1 MENRESTPDTIN
13 GALYRWRLQTPNH
26 QLADKIA
33 KDLGLPPLVALI
45 LTTRRITSVT
55 QANDYLDCRLEN
67 LHPPDNMPDLD
78 KAVTRIASALE
89 QGEQIAVY
97 GDYDV
102 DGITATALLVHFLSS
117 LGGTVRWYIPH
128 RVQEGYGLNSKALQT
143 MHTEGVTLVITV
155 DCGSTN
161 HEAIESAGTLGLD
174 VIVTDHHLPPH
185 SLPAAIALVNPKR
198 SEKSEE
204 LRDLAGVGVAF
215 YLAVALRAHFRHA
228 GRWSTSEQPN
238 LKKYLDWVALGTLAD
253 MAPLTGTNRILT
265 RFGLGEL
272 TRTSNCGLRAL
283 KAICGLEKNTISDW
297 DVLFRLGPRLNAPGR
312 LASGDLAVRFLL
324 STDSAEARNL
334 ALELEELNRQ
344 RQHEEKQ
351 LLAEALYLVEANNSF
366 EQRSALV
373 LASPGWHKGLLGLV
387 ASRLVER
394 FNKPTILLT
403 QVDQHWEGSGRSFG
417 SFDLY
422 QALYSCRD
430 HLVRFGGH
438 KQAAGLGLR
447 KELLTEFRTAFES
460 IVEEQMDQED
470 IRRTMKVDAMV
481 HLDEITP
488 ELMTYIERMQPYG
501 VDNPEPVFCCRGF
514 QVENLQILK
523 GCHLQ
528 LRLKQGK
535 TRSTAIG
542 FNFIESDHPPPVPEL
557 LLFSP
562 RWNHWQGEN
571 RIQLHLHDYR

>member
-1 MENRESTPDTIN
+1 
-13 GALYRWRLQTPNH
+13 
-26 QLADKIA
+26 
-33 KDLGLPPLVALI
+33 
-45 LTTRRITSVT
+45 
-55 QANDYLDCRLEN
+55 
-67 LHPPDNMPDLD
+67 
-78 KAVTRIASALE
+78 
-89 QGEQIAVY
+89 
-97 GDYDV
+97 
-102 DGITATALLVHFLSS
+102 
-117 LGGTVRWYIPH
+117 
-128 RVQEGYGLNSKALQT
+128 
-143 MHTEGVTLVITV
+143 
-155 DCGSTN
+155 
-161 HEAIESAGTLGLD
+161 
-174 VIVTDHHLPPH
+174 
-185 SLPAAIALVNPKR
+185 
-198 SEKSEE
+198 
-204 LRDLAGVGVAF
+204 
-215 YLAVALRAHFRHA
+215 
-228 GRWSTSEQPN
+228 
-238 LKKYLDWVALGTLAD
+238 
-253 MAPLTGTNRILT
+253 
-265 RFGLGEL
+265 
-272 TRTSNCGLRAL
+272 
-283 KAICGLEKNTISDW
+283 TISDW

-351 LLAEALYLVEANNSF
+351 LLAEVLYLVEANNSF
-366 EQRSALV
+366 EQKSALV

-535 TRSTAIG
+535 TRFTAIG
-542 FNFIESDHPPPVPEL
+542 FNFIESDHPPPVPES

>member
-1 MENRESTPDTIN
+1 MENRESTPDTVN
-13 GALYRWRLQTPNH
+13 GVRYLWRLQKPNH
-26 QLADKIA
+26 QLAGKIA

-45 LTTRRITSVT
+45 LTTRRITSIT

-67 LHPPDNMPDLD
+67 LQPPDNIPDLN

-117 LGGTVRWYIPH
+117 LDGAVRWYIPH
-128 RVQEGYGLNSKALQT
+128 RLQEGYGLNSKALQT
-143 MHTEGVTLVITV
+143 MHAEGVTLVITV

-161 HEAIESAGTLGLD
+161 HEAIESAGKLGLD

-228 GRWSTSEQPN
+228 GRWTTSEQPN

-253 MAPLTGTNRILT
+253 MAPLTGANRILT
-265 RFGLGEL
+265 RFGLVEL

-283 KAICGLEKNTISDW
+283 KAICGLENNTISDW

-351 LLAEALYLVEANNSF
+351 LLAEALYLLEADSSF
-366 EQRSALV
+366 EQRSSLV

-422 QALYSCRD
+422 QALYNCRD

-528 LRLKQGK
+528 LRLRQGK
-535 TRSTAIG
+535 ARFTAIG
-542 FNFIESDHPPPVPEL
+542 FNFIESDHPPPVPES

-571 RIQLHLHDYR
+571 RIQLHIIDYR

>member
-13 GALYRWRLQTPNH
+13 GARYRWRLQTPNH

-366 EQRSALV
+366 EQRSSLV

-417 SFDLY
+417 SFNLY

-535 TRSTAIG
+535 TRFTAIG

>member
-1 MENRESTPDTIN
+1 MKNTESTPDTIQ
-13 GALYRWRLQTPNH
+13 GVRYQWQVRIPYQD
-26 QLADKIA
+26 LAKEIETV
-33 KDLGLPPLVALI
+33 LEIPPLVARI
-45 LTTRRITSVT
+45 LTARHITSTT

-67 LHPPDNMPDLD
+67 LQPPDNMPDLD
-78 KAVTRIASALE
+78 KAVTRIARGLE

-117 LGGTVRWYIPH
+117 LDGAVRWYIPH
-128 RVQEGYGLNSKALQT
+128 RLQEGYGLNSKALQT
-143 MHTEGVTLVITV
+143 MHGEGVTLVITV

-161 HEAIESAGTLGLD
+161 HEAIKLAGTLGLD

-185 SLPAAIALVNPKR
+185 SLPSAIALVNPKR
-198 SEKSEE
+198 SEETEE

-215 YLAVALRAHFRHA
+215 YLAAALRAHFRRG
-228 GRWSTSEQPN
+228 GRWTTSEQPN

-297 DVLFRLGPRLNAPGR
+297 DVLFRLAPRLNAPGR

-324 STDSAEARNL
+324 STDSAEARDL
-334 ALELEELNRQ
+334 ALELEDLNRQ

-351 LLAEALYLVEANNSF
+351 LLAEALYLVEADSSF
-366 EQRSALV
+366 EQSSSLV

-403 QVDQHWEGSGRSFG
+403 EVDQHWEGSGRSFG
-417 SFDLY
+417 TFDLY

-460 IVEEQMDQED
+460 VVEEQMDPED

-481 HLDEITP
+481 HLDEITS
-488 ELMTYIERMQPYG
+488 ELMVYLERMQPYG
-501 VDNPEPVFCCRGF
+501 VGNPEPVFCCRGF

-523 GCHLQ
+523 GSHLQ
-528 LRLKQGK
+528 LRLRQGK
-535 TRSTAIG
+535 AQFTAIG
-542 FNFIESDHPPPVPEL
+542 FNFIESDHPPPVPES

>member
-13 GALYRWRLQTPNH
+13 GARYRWRLQTPNH

-535 TRSTAIG
+535 TRFTAIG
-542 FNFIESDHPPPVPEL
+542 FNFIESDHPPPVPES

>member
-535 TRSTAIG
+535 TRFTAIG
-542 FNFIESDHPPPVPEL
+542 FNFIESDHPPPVPES

>member
-1 MENRESTPDTIN
+1 MENTESTPDTIN
-13 GALYRWRLQTPNH
+13 GARYLWRLQASDR
-26 QLADKIA
+26 QLADEIA
-33 KDLGLPPLVALI
+33 KDLGLPSLLALI
-45 LTTRRITSVT
+45 LTTRHITSTT

-67 LHPPDNMPDLD
+67 LHPPDNLPDLD
-78 KAVTRIASALE
+78 KAVTRIARALE
-89 QGEQIAVY
+89 RGEQITVY

-117 LGGTVRWYIPH
+117 LDAAVRWYIPH
-128 RVQEGYGLNSKALQT
+128 RLQEGYGLNSKALQT
-143 MHTEGVTLVITV
+143 LHGEGVTLVITV
-155 DCGSTN
+155 DCGSTD
-161 HEAIESAGTLGLD
+161 HEAIELAGKLGLD

-185 SLPAAIALVNPKR
+185 SLPPATALVNPKR
-198 SEKSEE
+198 SEKTEE

-215 YLAVALRAHFRHA
+215 YLIVALRAHFRRA
-228 GRWSTSEQPN
+228 GRWTTSEQPN
-238 LKKYLDWVALGTLAD
+238 LKQYLDLVALGTLAD
-253 MAPLTGTNRILT
+253 MAPLTGTNRILA
-265 RFGLGEL
+265 RFGLVEL

-283 KAICGLEKNTISDW
+283 KAICGLEKNAVSDW

-324 STDSAEARNL
+324 STDIAEARNL

-351 LLAEALYLVEANNSF
+351 LLAEALYLVEADTSF
-366 EQRSALV
+366 EKSSSLV

-417 SFDLY
+417 PFDLY

-460 IVEEQMDQED
+460 IVEEQMDQKD
-470 IRRTMKVDAMV
+470 LRRTMKVDAMV

-488 ELMTYIERMQPYG
+488 ELMAYLQRMQPYG
-501 VDNPEPVFCCRGF
+501 VGNPEPVFCCRGF

-528 LRLKQGK
+528 LRLRQGK
-535 TRSTAIG
+535 TRLTAIG
-542 FNFIESDHPPPVPEL
+542 FNFIEYDHPPPVPESL
-557 LLFSP
+557 IFSP
-562 RWNHWQGEN
+562 RWNHWQGEK
-571 RIQLHLHDYR
+571 RIQLHLHDYK

>member
-1 MENRESTPDTIN
+1 MKNTEPAPDRIN
-13 GALYRWRLQTPNH
+13 GVRYLWRLRTPNH

-33 KDLGLPPLVALI
+33 KELALPPLVALI
-45 LTTRRITSVT
+45 LTTRHITSTT
-55 QANDYLDCRLEN
+55 QANDYLYSRLEN
-67 LHPPDNMPDLD
+67 LPPPDNMPDLD
-78 KAVTRIASALE
+78 KAVTRIVRALE

-117 LGGTVRWYIPH
+117 LDGAVRWYIPH
-128 RVQEGYGLNSKALQT
+128 RLHEGYGLNGKALQT
-143 MHTEGVTLVITV
+143 LHGEGITLVITV
-155 DCGSTN
+155 DCGTTN
-161 HEAIESAGTLGLD
+161 HEAIEWAGKLGVD
-174 VIVTDHHLPPH
+174 VIVTDHHLPPD

-198 SEKSEE
+198 SEETEE

-215 YLAVALRAHFRHA
+215 YLAAALRAHFRGA
-228 GRWSTSEQPN
+228 GRWTTAEQPD

-253 MAPLTGTNRILT
+253 MAPLTGTNRILA
-265 RFGLGEL
+265 RAGLVEL
-272 TRTSNCGLRAL
+272 SRTSNCGLRAL
-283 KAICGLEKNTISDW
+283 KAICGLESHTINDW

-324 STDSAEARNL
+324 STHSAEARNL
-334 ALELEELNRQ
+334 AFELEELNRQ
-344 RQHEEKQ
+344 RQHEEKE
-351 LLAEALYLVEANNSF
+351 LLAEALSLVEADSSLK
-366 EQRSALV
+366 QKSSLV

-403 QVDQHWEGSGRSFG
+403 QVEQHWEGSGRSFG
-417 SFDLY
+417 TFDLY
-422 QALYSCRD
+422 QALHSCRD

-460 IVEEQMDQED
+460 LVEEQMDPED
-470 IRRTMKVDAMV
+470 SRRTMQVDAMV
-481 HLDEITP
+481 HLEEINP
-488 ELMTYIERMQPYG
+488 ELMAYLERMQPYG
-501 VDNPEPVFCCRGF
+501 VGNPEPVFCCRDF

-528 LRLKQGK
+528 LRLRQGK
-535 TRSTAIG
+535 ARFGAIG
-542 FNFIESDHPPPVPEL
+542 FNFIASDHPPPAPES

-562 RWNHWQGEN
+562 RWNHWQGQK
-571 RIQLHLHDYR
+571 RIQLHLIDYK

>member
-13 GALYRWRLQTPNH
+13 GARYRWRLQTPNH

-366 EQRSALV
+366 EQRSSLV

-501 VDNPEPVFCCRGF
+501 VDNP
-514 QVENLQILK
+514 
-523 GCHLQ
+523 
-528 LRLKQGK
+528 
-535 TRSTAIG
+535 
-542 FNFIESDHPPPVPEL
+542 
-557 LLFSP
+557 
-562 RWNHWQGEN
+562 
-571 RIQLHLHDYR
+571 